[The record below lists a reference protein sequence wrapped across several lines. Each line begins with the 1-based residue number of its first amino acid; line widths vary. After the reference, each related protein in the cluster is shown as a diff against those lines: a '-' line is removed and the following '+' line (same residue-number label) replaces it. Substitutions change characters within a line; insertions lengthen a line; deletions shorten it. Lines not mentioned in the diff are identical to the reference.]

1 MMYDSTKQTVKF
13 FIRRFRHII
22 EFEKHKTILRVFS
35 FCLKNDVLK
44 WHNELFFIV
53 QHEMN
58 QNFVI
63 WKDELL
69 KKYRFD
75 RFEFIRKTQKMTF
88 KFEKN
93 TIFSQYFF
101 KKTNTLRNDE
111 IHDETLLIHYFW
123 KNLNAQ
129 LILITSIRQNYDIV
143 KSFNRRIKTNETT
156 TKKMHDFFKKNVV
169 RFIINIQISN
179 QYQSR
184 TNNKFVFSTNKV
196 QRLINNY
203 QNQKTTSTIMLST
216 STKSNFKKKILFD
229 NVNNKISIIKIRSFR
244 FCRHCDDFYWNKNCS
259 NSSKIIMIQ
268 IKKKKKIRR
277 KINIERLR

>member
-1 MMYDSTKQTVKF
+1 MF
-13 FIRRFRHII
+13 F
-22 EFEKHKTILRVFS
+22 

-44 WHNELFFIV
+44 WHNELSFIV

-63 WKDELL
+63 WKNELL
-69 KKYRFD
+69 KKYRLD
-75 RFEFIRKTQKMTF
+75 RFEFIRKIQKITF

-93 TIFSQYFF
+93 ITFNQYFF
-101 KKTNTLRNDE
+101 KKTNTFRNDE

-129 LILITSIRQNYDIV
+129 LILIISIRQDYDIV
-143 KSFNRRIKTNETT
+143 KNFNRRIKTNETT
-156 TKKMHDFFKKNVV
+156 TKKMHDLFKRNVV
-169 RFIINIQISN
+169 RFIINIQINN

-184 TNNKFVFSTNKV
+184 TNNKFVFSTNKM

-216 STKSNFKKKILFD
+216 STKSNFKKIFLFD
-229 NVNNKISIIKIRSFR
+229 NVNNKISIVKTRSFR
-244 FCRHCDDFYWNKNCS
+244 FCRHCDDFHWNKNCL
-259 NSSKIIMIQ
+259 NSSKIMMTQ
-268 IKKKKKIRR
+268 IKKKKK
-277 KINIERLR
+277 KKKKKK